1 MKHRYSG
8 EVDLT
13 RRPPLGLAVL
23 LGGLVAAFLILP
35 AGGAAGDT
43 PGGPA
48 GGPRGLTLE
57 QALAVAAERNRDIE
71 KAREYIAWAKGKY
84 VEERAAALPQLAAV
98 GSLVRD
104 RDESQKIYSPIQT
117 ERTDRRTAQITLTQ
131 PLFTWGQ
138 VSAAIR
144 AATAGLKSADEQLR
158 LYRQA
163 AQRDVSAAFY
173 DVLLAREL
181 HGLALHNLDQKCR
194 HLEEARRKHQAGVAT
209 DYDVLAAEV
218 SVENARPEAIRTE
231 NQIRTT
237 RERLRFLLALPEE
250 VDAQGSL
257 DAVPGPVRG
266 FEETFTLARERRP
279 DLADLRHRIGI
290 CQEQILIAGAQ
301 DKPRVDFKGAYGWS
315 YLEQPNIY
323 GDGPT
328 WSVGVQLNYPFF
340 DGLRARGK
348 VTQAESDLK
357 RLRLDEAKQTDAVAL
372 EVRNAI
378 NAVGESGEILKAL
391 SGTVAQAER
400 LLAMAERGFVLGVKT
415 RMEVEDAEL
424 NLRQAKSSLN
434 QARRDYL
441 VARVNL
447 DWVSGV
453 LGE

>member
-158 LYRQA
+158 
-163 AQRDVSAAFY
+163 
-173 DVLLAREL
+173 
-181 HGLALHNLDQKCR
+181 
-194 HLEEARRKHQAGVAT
+194 T
-209 DYDVLAAEV
+209 
-218 SVENARPEAIRTE
+218 
-231 NQIRTT
+231 
-237 RERLRFLLALPEE
+237 
-250 VDAQGSL
+250 
-257 DAVPGPVRG
+257 
-266 FEETFTLARERRP
+266 
-279 DLADLRHRIGI
+279 
-290 CQEQILIAGAQ
+290 
-301 DKPRVDFKGAYGWS
+301 
-315 YLEQPNIY
+315 
-323 GDGPT
+323 
-328 WSVGVQLNYPFF
+328 
-340 DGLRARGK
+340 
-348 VTQAESDLK
+348 
-357 RLRLDEAKQTDAVAL
+357 
-372 EVRNAI
+372 
-378 NAVGESGEILKAL
+378 
-391 SGTVAQAER
+391 
-400 LLAMAERGFVLGVKT
+400 
-415 RMEVEDAEL
+415 
-424 NLRQAKSSLN
+424 
-434 QARRDYL
+434 
-441 VARVNL
+441 
-447 DWVSGV
+447 
-453 LGE
+453 

>member
-1 MKHRYSG
+1 MEWS
-8 EVDLT
+8 
-13 RRPPLGLAVL
+13 
-23 LGGLVAAFLILP
+23 
-35 AGGAAGDT
+35 
-43 PGGPA
+43 
-48 GGPRGLTLE
+48 
-57 QALAVAAERNRDIE
+57 
-71 KAREYIAWAKGKY
+71 
-84 VEERAAALPQLAAV
+84 AAALPQLAAV
-98 GSLVRD
+98 GSLVQD
-104 RDESQKIYSPIQT
+104 RDERQKIYSPVQP

-181 HGLALHNLDQKCR
+181 HGLALHNLDQKRR

-218 SVENARPEAIRTE
+218 SVENARPEVIRTE
-231 NQIRTT
+231 NQIRTS
-237 RERLRFLLALPEE
+237 RERLRFLLAMPEE
-250 VDAQGSL
+250 VDAQGIL
-257 DAVPGPVRG
+257 DAVPSPVRG
-266 FEETFTLARERRP
+266 FEEAFAWPGSGVRIWPICAIGSGSARSRSSSP
-279 DLADLRHRIGI
+279 APN
-290 CQEQILIAGAQ
+290 
-301 DKPRVDFKGAYGWS
+301 DKPRVDFKGSYGWS

-328 WSVGVQLNYPFF
+328 WSVGVQLSYPFF

-348 VTQAESDLK
+348 VAQAERDLK

-372 EVRNAI
+372 EVRNAN
-378 NAVGESGEILKAL
+378 NAVGESQEILKAL

-400 LLAMAERGFVLGVKT
+400 LLAMAEQGFVLGVKT
-415 RMEVEDAEL
+415 RLDVEDAEL